1 MIINI
6 NDNTKADKHI
16 EKINK
21 SIIISAFSCLGKTYL
36 GQNYKDILDLEASLY
51 KWIYFDEDLAK
62 EIEKRKG
69 IKERKVNPKWPQNYL
84 EALNRNL
91 LKYKIVLITPEKE
104 IRKMLFNNGISYFL
118 AYPTNP
124 DFVKDRAIKRGNN
137 FAFAEGLKRSFLHWY
152 PEENEN
158 VLWVNENEF
167 LEDILKREK
176 MI

>member
-51 KWIYFDEDLAK
+51 KWIYFDENLAK

-69 IKERKVNPKWPQNYL
+69 IKERKINPNWPQNYL
-84 EALNRNL
+84 EILNRNTMQQ
-91 LKYKIVLITPEKE
+91 I
-104 IRKMLFNNGISYFL
+104 
-118 AYPTNP
+118 
-124 DFVKDRAIKRGNN
+124 D
-137 FAFAEGLKRSFLHWY
+137 
-152 PEENEN
+152 
-158 VLWVNENEF
+158 
-167 LEDILKREK
+167 
-176 MI
+176 

>member
-51 KWIYFDEDLAK
+51 KWIYFDEKLAK

-69 IKERKVNPKWPQNYL
+69 IKERKVNPNWPQNYL
-84 EALNRNL
+84 EYLSL
-91 LKYKIVLITPEKE
+91 SFQYLEKV
-104 IRKMLFNNGISYFL
+104 FH
-118 AYPTNP
+118 
-124 DFVKDRAIKRGNN
+124 N
-137 FAFAEGLKRSFLHWY
+137 FFPSNHNSF
-152 PEENEN
+152 
-158 VLWVNENEF
+158 
-167 LEDILKREK
+167 DIQVY
-176 MI
+176 